1 MYEDKENI
9 NTNLKLKNETLI
21 IKKKIPVC
29 ENTIKKLQP
38 IYQPN
43 FLSNHLKNLGKY
55 ILNKDILLGKGSFS
69 TVY

>member
-29 ENTIKKLQP
+29 ENTIKKL
-38 IYQPN
+38 
-43 FLSNHLKNLGKY
+43 
-55 ILNKDILLGKGSFS
+55 
-69 TVY
+69 